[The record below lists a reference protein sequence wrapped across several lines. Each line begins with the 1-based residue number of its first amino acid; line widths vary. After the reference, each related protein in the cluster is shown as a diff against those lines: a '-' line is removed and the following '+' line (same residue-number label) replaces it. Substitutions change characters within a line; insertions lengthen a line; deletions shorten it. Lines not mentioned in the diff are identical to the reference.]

1 MNSSVF
7 SIIQYK
13 TAREDG
19 PICQRCD
26 QYYALTGEFH
36 APTDAELDHAVQ
48 AANFAHMMLAWWE
61 KDKPLESGSNTLD
74 DPFDWTY
81 EDEEA
86 NKRKWDGTVDIA
98 KWAREYLARKR

>member
-1 MNSSVF
+1 
-7 SIIQYK
+7 
-13 TAREDG
+13 
-19 PICQRCD
+19 
-26 QYYALTGEFH
+26 
-36 APTDAELDHAVQ
+36 
-48 AANFAHMMLAWWE
+48 MLAWWE